1 MSIEAL
7 TVVLNHSKSK
17 GASKLVLLGIAN
29 HLGPDADEG
38 AWPSQARLASYANI
52 SDRAVRDAI
61 DNLVLLGELH
71 VEVAGGVSRN
81 QYKPNRY
88 WITLRC
94 PPGCDGSLGH
104 NRVEVS
110 DSQGG
115 SFQQSG
121 WKPTSDKTEIE
132 TEVKQ
137 LDAHFEEFWNAYP
150 RKLDKAKAFR
160 AFKSAMKRAKF
171 EDIMAGVLAYRN
183 DPQRNPEFT
192 KYPASWLNADSWE
205 NTIAPSPDSEAAERA
220 RIRREKERE
229 ATKAFL
235 DQQKAQA
242 NAAKSAPLCEHG
254 KIIALCLPCTKKL
267 SE

>member
-7 TVVLNHSKSK
+7 TVVLNHSKAR
-17 GASKLVLLGIAN
+17 GASKLVLIGIAN

-61 DNLVLLGELH
+61 ENLVNLGELH

-94 PPGCDGSLGH
+94 PEECDGSLGH

-115 SFQQSG
+115 SFQQPG
-121 WKPTSDKTEIE
+121 WKQASYEPVIE
-132 TEVKQ
+132 TEKKQ
-137 LDAHFEEFWNAYP
+137 VNAEFDEFWNSYP

-160 AFKSAMKRAKF
+160 AFKSALKRAKF
-171 EDIMAGVLAYRN
+171 EEILAGVIAYRN

-192 KYPASWLNADSWE
+192 KYPASWLNSDSWE
-205 NTIAPSPDSEAAERA
+205 NEIQPSPASEAAERS
-220 RIRREKERE
+220 RIRRERELELSRQMIEEQRRQAEAVTGPKLCKHGLTIARCVPCSKE
-229 ATKAFL
+229 L
-235 DQQKAQA
+235 
-242 NAAKSAPLCEHG
+242 G
-254 KIIALCLPCTKKL
+254 
-267 SE
+267 